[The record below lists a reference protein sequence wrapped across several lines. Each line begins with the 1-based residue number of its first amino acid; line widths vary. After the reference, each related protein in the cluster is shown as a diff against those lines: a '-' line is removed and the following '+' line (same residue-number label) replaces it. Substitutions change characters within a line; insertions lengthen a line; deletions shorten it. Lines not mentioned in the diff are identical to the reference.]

1 MFAKLTRRVLLATA
15 LLAGTA
21 VVPGIATAAPTAAPD
36 STMRLTVKSDV
47 LTANKFGELKCHPSG
62 GTHQH
67 AAKACEEL
75 EKVNGNF
82 TAMQANLGKVCT
94 LEHQPVTATI
104 EGKWRGK
111 EIRYTQTYS
120 NSCTL
125 QVKTGVVFD
134 L

>member
-1 MFAKLTRRVLLATA
+1 MLLASA
-15 LLAGTA
+15 LIAGTA
-21 VVPGIATAAPTAAPD
+21 VVPGVATAAPPD
-36 STMRLTVKSDV
+36 SAMRLTVESKV
-47 LTANKFGELKCHPSG
+47 LTANKFGELKCHPAG

-75 EKVNGNF
+75 EKVNGDF
-82 TAMQANLGKVCT
+82 TAMQANLSKACT
-94 LEHQPVTATI
+94 MEYQPVTAKI

-111 EIRYTQTYS
+111 DVSYTQTFS
-120 NSCTL
+120 NSCTM

>member
-1 MFAKLTRRVLLATA
+1 MFAKLTRRVLLASA
-15 LLAGTA
+15 LIAGTA
-21 VVPGIATAAPTAAPD
+21 VVPGIATAAPAD
-36 STMRLTVKSDV
+36 STMRLTVESKD
-47 LTANKFGELKCHPSG
+47 LTANKFGELKCHPAG

-75 EKVNGNF
+75 EKVNGDVA
-82 TAMQANLGKVCT
+82 AMQANLSKVCT
-94 LEHQPVTATI
+94 MEYQPVTAKV

-111 EIRYTQTYS
+111 DVSYTQTFS
-120 NSCTL
+120 NSCTM